1 MGEYW
6 YSDESCTLF
15 FSYIGLNFLGKG
27 NLNKIESYTL
37 LYIKEMSLMTKK
49 LWFQV
54 GIAILIGL
62 LIIKYFVE
70 INFIFNPIIII
81 FKTILVPLLLG
92 GVLYYISE
100 PLQRFIEKRGVPR
113 WGSLL
118 TVIILL
124 VGLLAGFLFLVG
136 DPISK
141 QVGKL
146 VENAPY
152 IGEKIVE
159 TAEFITENQDN
170 LPPQVEE
177 FIDSIATSIQE
188 ITITASSWIYKFVSG
203 AVSVTFTLILV
214 PFFFVFMLKDHEKFA
229 PNIYGKF
236 TGERRTW
243 VKDTLEDINRVLS
256 SYVQGQVLIS
266 LILAIMMYV
275 GYLIIGLEY
284 RLLLS
289 IFAFFMNMIP
299 FIGPWI
305 SLAPA
310 VIVALVTDPVN
321 VIWVCVITL
330 VAQQVESNLITP
342 NIMGKSLDIHPLTV
356 ISLILA
362 AGNIAGFIGIIVAI
376 PTYAVIKVIVTNI
389 YNERLKIKE
398 TATKTI

>member
-1 MGEYW
+1 
-6 YSDESCTLF
+6 
-15 FSYIGLNFLGKG
+15 
-27 NLNKIESYTL
+27 
-37 LYIKEMSLMTKK
+37 MTKK

-54 GIAILIGL
+54 GIAILLTL

-70 INFIFNPIIII
+70 IHFIFNPIIII

-92 GVLYYISE
+92 GVLFYISV
-100 PLQRFIEKRGVPR
+100 PIQRLLEKYKMPR
-113 WGSLL
+113 WGSIL
-118 TVIILL
+118 TVITLL
-124 VGLLAGFLFLVG
+124 VGLFAGFIFLVG

-141 QVGKL
+141 QLGNL
-146 VENAPY
+146 IDNAPY
-152 IGEKIVE
+152 IEDKLVE
-159 TAEFITENQDN
+159 TVEYVTSNRENF
-170 LPPQVEE
+170 PPQIEE
-177 FIDSIATSIQE
+177 WIDKIANSIQT
-188 ITITASSWIYKFVSG
+188 ITITATTWIYKFVSG

-236 TGERRTW
+236 SGQRREW
-243 VKDTLEDINRVLS
+243 IKDTLSDINRVLS

-266 LILAIMMYV
+266 FLLATMIFI
-275 GYLIIGLEY
+275 GYLIIDLEY
-284 RLLLS
+284 ALLLA

-321 VIWVCVITL
+321 VIWVALITL
-330 VAQQVESNLITP
+330 IAQQVESNLITP

-356 ISLILA
+356 ISLVLA

-389 YNERLKIKE
+389 YNERKKIKE
-398 TATKTI
+398 TATKTV